1 MGQPIIV
8 VEKPSQTPGIA
19 RFELNRSLTGM
30 GHERYGSAEAILG
43 ERPVDELARRL
54 FASGGVQT
62 VHANNA
68 VVTVE
73 LTEGWKGEDLLDV
86 IRGLYIHYPTDG
98 GAGADDPADG
108 APADADEAP
117 ASEALADADAAP
129 EPDAASSPEP
139 TTTVTDPA

>member
-8 VEKPSQTPGIA
+8 VEKPTQTPGIA

-30 GHERYGSAEAILG
+30 GHERYASAEAILG

-54 FASGGVQT
+54 FASGGVES

-73 LTEGWKGEDLLDV
+73 LAEGWQGEDLLDI

-98 GAGADDPADG
+98 AAGATADDADAGADA
-108 APADADEAP
+108 EV
-117 ASEALADADAAP
+117 
-129 EPDAASSPEP
+129 EPDAPDAPDAAAATS

>member
-43 ERPVDELARRL
+43 DRPVDELARRL
-54 FASGGVQT
+54 FASGGVQS

-73 LTEGWKGEDLLDV
+73 LTEGWKGEDLLDI

-98 GAGADDPADG
+98 GAGAEVPAATDVEPDVEPG
-108 APADADEAP
+108 AAPDAD
-117 ASEALADADAAP
+117 DADDGEVVP
-129 EPDAASSPEP
+129 SS
-139 TTTVTDPA
+139 TVTDPA